1 VITMAKPMLRSMMMD
16 MLSLGDGKSDC
27 TYSQVQEAESKT
39 WKAKGDE
46 SWASFQKARPYSCPG
61 YESHAPK
68 VGDAVPD
75 GPIASLDKGAAAST
89 LLAEATKLGKR
100 VAISFDSLSCP
111 VWRTFGGAEFH
122 NAATAAGLPVLH
134 IYTREAHGKDDFDAG
149 PNDSGPMA
157 LEHAINM
164 AKTEEERRGTAM
176 KAKTL
181 ISEQVSMSEGVTMWC
196 DAMDD
201 WAEAAFEARP
211 FRMYVIDT
219 EEQKIV
225 YVAGLTPFNMGA
237 KANDIKA
244 LKSQ

>member
-1 VITMAKPMLRSMMMD
+1 MAKPMLRSMMMD

-27 TYSQVQEAESKT
+27 TYSQVPSADTTPTFPRSCTHCHYSQVQEAESKT

-134 IYTREAHGKDDFDAG
+134 IYTREAHGKDDFGMYAPPVADY
-149 PNDSGPMA
+149 SCR
-157 LEHAINM
+157 L
-164 AKTEEERRGTAM
+164 
-176 KAKTL
+176 
-181 ISEQVSMSEGVTMWC
+181 SVSSLLMHWT
-196 DAMDD
+196 
-201 WAEAAFEARP
+201 
-211 FRMYVIDT
+211 
-219 EEQKIV
+219 
-225 YVAGLTPFNMGA
+225 
-237 KANDIKA
+237 
-244 LKSQ
+244 